1 MDSIFDAAEG
11 GERGESGDLWDEPDQ
26 TVENVKRVRHEQS
39 EEAVS
44 AHLGAGIQRRAR
56 PRAGG
61 RAAAVHSCQPLCRD
75 QGQYRCAR
83 RRVAEGQPSR
93 PGRPRLLRTPYRRS
107 SPRKPTAPVQW
118 ARTPP
123 VLDQGSADFR
133 ELDF

>member
-1 MDSIFDAAEG
+1 VDSIFDAAEG

-75 QGQYRCAR
+75 RGQVPVRPPEGSR
-83 RRVAEGQPSR
+83 RAAVAPWQTQTS
-93 PGRPRLLRTPYRRS
+93 
-107 SPRKPTAPVQW
+107 
-118 ARTPP
+118 
-123 VLDQGSADFR
+123 
-133 ELDF
+133 

>member
-44 AHLGAGIQRRAR
+44 AHLGAGIQR
-56 PRAGG
+56 PGLGPGQAGE
-61 RAAAVHSCQPLCRD
+61 RRLYTVANLYAATEAK
-75 QGQYRCAR
+75 YRCAR

-107 SPRKPTAPVQW
+107 SLAKPIALVLTGQYRRGGGPI
-118 ARTPP
+118 ARYY
-123 VLDQGSADFR
+123 A
-133 ELDF
+133 